1 MMMTFSIR
9 FAFVSAALLALGSSA
24 HAAEHLL
31 HVGEVLTSKGGNEA
45 IQYIELSDKNSEP
58 FPSTEYVVE
67 IFDAAGASQ
76 GEVALDKTKLIAS
89 QTAFWIATAA
99 AATEFSKTADAALTI
114 DLDPAGGT
122 ACFAKKVA
130 SANTYLHCLKW
141 GTATT
146 PTGTSAKLV
155 SGDAPAD
162 GKSLQLQSDGS
173 YKVAEPTPQAANV
186 APAGSGGDLATSSA
200 PIDMTVKP
208 SGTTKSEGC
217 HLAGDLSG
225 SIAMLLLMSLV
236 VLALRRRA

>member
-1 MMMTFSIR
+1 MMTTSVR

-24 HAAEHLL
+24 HAAEHLM
-31 HVGEVLTSKGGNEA
+31 HVGEVLTSKGASDA
-45 IQYIELSDKNSEP
+45 IQYIELSDKNNEP
-58 FPSTEYVVE
+58 FPATAYVVE
-67 IFDAAGASQ
+67 VFDATGASL
-76 GEVALDKTKLIAS
+76 GEVALDKTKLVAS

-99 AATEFSKTADAALTI
+99 AATDFGKTADATLTI

-130 SANTYLHCLKW
+130 SANTYIHCLKW

-146 PTGTSAKLV
+146 PTGTSTKLE

-173 YKVAEPTPQAANV
+173 YKVAESTPQAANA
-186 APAGSGGDLATSSA
+186 APVGTTGDMATSSA
-200 PIDMTVKP
+200 PVDMTVKP

-225 SIAMLLLMSLV
+225 SIAMLLLMSFV